1 MSKSAITIEKNFNLN
16 KIKLDLHRE
25 LNQAAQII
33 RKDHYQR
40 LEKGQG
46 VDGSQMKSLK
56 SSTIKRKG
64 NDKILVDTGKM
75 RNLIIEKATPTN
87 QIVEIHPE
95 RKQKYKDSG
104 VTMLDVG
111 EFHQKGAGNLPKR
124 EWFGISKKA
133 EQNSL
138 KLIELKI
145 DRELKNA

>member
-104 VTMLDVG
+104 VTMSDVG

-133 EQNSL
+133 EHFSL
-138 KLIELKI
+138 ILIELI
-145 DRELKNA
+145 LVMDLKNA

>member
-104 VTMLDVG
+104 VTMLGVG